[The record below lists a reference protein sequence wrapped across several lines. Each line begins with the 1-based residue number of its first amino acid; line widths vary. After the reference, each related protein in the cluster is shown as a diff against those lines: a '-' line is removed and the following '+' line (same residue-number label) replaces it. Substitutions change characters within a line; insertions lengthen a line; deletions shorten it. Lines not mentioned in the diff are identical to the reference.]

1 MRTGIAHCKDVD
13 LAYEDWGDIAAPPL
27 VLIMGLGA
35 QLVLWP
41 DDFCQALVDCG
52 FRVIR
57 FDNRD
62 VGLSSRVPKPY
73 ATPQWKLFTRAQVG
87 LSSPTPYSLVDMA
100 DDVAQ
105 LMDALEVPAAHRRR
119 FNGRDDCA
127 DFRGHLPGS
136 SARADHFVFVHQPAV
151 TAATGT
157 ECFFKLI
164 STPPPGASE
173 EVIVQRQRNLIRAI
187 GSAAYPMP
195 EHELDAL
202 IRLQIA
208 RGADFKAT
216 ARQFAAVL
224 GGGDLRPYCKR
235 VRAPTVVIHG
245 LADKLVRPAGGR
257 AIARSHCRRQIAADT
272 RHGPRPAAAFMA
284 ADCSEHCRALIKRVR
299 VVLRAG

>member
-27 VLIMGLGA
+27 LLIMGLGA

-41 DDFCQALVDCG
+41 DGFCQGLVDRG

-62 VGLSSRVPKPY
+62 AGLSSRVDKPY
-73 ATPQWKLFTRAQVG
+73 TTPQWKLFARAQLG
-87 LSSPTPYSLVDMA
+87 LTSPTPYSLTDMA

-105 LMDALEVPAAHRRR
+105 LMEALEVPSAHIVGASMGGMIAQIFAGKYPDKVRALTIL
-119 FNGRDDCA
+119 FSSTNQPL
-127 DFRGHLPGS
+127 LPPPAPS
-136 SARADHFVFVHQPAV
+136 VFL
-151 TAATGT
+151 
-157 ECFFKLI
+157 KLV
-164 STPPPGASE
+164 STPPEGAGE
-173 EVIVQRQRNLIRAI
+173 EAIVQRQRDLIRAI
-187 GSAAYPMP
+187 GSPAHPMP
-195 EHELDAL
+195 EDELDAL

-224 GGGDLRPYCKR
+224 GSGDLRPHCRR

-245 LADKLVRPAGGR
+245 LADKLMRPAGGR
-257 AIARSHCRRQIAADT
+257 AIARAIAGAKLHLLPD
-272 RHGPRPAAAFMA
+272 MA
-284 ADCSEHCRALIKRVR
+284 HDLPRALWPQIFQGIGER
-299 VVLRAG
+299 

>member
-1 MRTGIAHCKDVD
+1 MRSGIAHCKDVD

-41 DDFCQALVDCG
+41 NDFCQALVDRG

-73 ATPQWKLFTRAQVG
+73 TTPQWKLFTRAQVG

-105 LMDALEVPAAHRRR
+105 LMDALNVPRAHIVGASMGGMIAQIVAGTYPDRVSALTIL
-119 FNGRDDCA
+119 FSSTNQPL
-127 DFRGHLPGS
+127 LPPPAPG
-136 SARADHFVFVHQPAV
+136 VFL
-151 TAATGT
+151 
-157 ECFFKLI
+157 KLI

-173 EVIVQRQRNLIRAI
+173 EAIVQRQRDLIRAI

-208 RGADFKAT
+208 RGADFQAT

-245 LADKLVRPAGGR
+245 LADKLVRPAGGKAIAR
-257 AIARSHCRRQIAADT
+257 AIAGARLQLIPDMAHDL
-272 RHGPRPAAAFMA
+272 PRPLWPQIIE
-284 ADCSEHCRALIKRVR
+284 SI
-299 VVLRAG
+299 AGR